1 MAYTNK
7 ELASEFWM
15 LTKGMLQDCTIDT
28 EEAVVL
34 KRWLEEHGLQE
45 TFSPLLDRLVRFL
58 ADGYID
64 RFESKRLVDSFGSVL
79 ARLRQAES

>member
-15 LTKGMLQDCTIDT
+15 LTKGMLQDGTIDT
-28 EEAVVL
+28 EEATVL
-34 KRWLEEHGLQE
+34 KRWLEEHNQSE
-45 TFSPLLDRLVRFL
+45 TFRPLVDRLAGFL

-64 RFESKRLVDSFGSVL
+64 RFESKRLLDSFGNVLSVL
-79 ARLRQAES
+79 RRDA